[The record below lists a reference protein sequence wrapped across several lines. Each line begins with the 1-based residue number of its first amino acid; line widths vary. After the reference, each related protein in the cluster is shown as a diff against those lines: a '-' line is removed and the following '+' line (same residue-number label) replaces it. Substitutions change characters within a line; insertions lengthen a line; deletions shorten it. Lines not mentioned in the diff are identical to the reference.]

1 MFRKKITITRP
12 DRDRLL
18 KLTGPASGLV
28 GWTLFAEE
36 LLAEIRRAAVVE
48 PPRVRP
54 DVVTMHSRVR
64 IRDAARRAAE
74 TYTLVYPEE
83 ADIARGRLSV
93 LAPLGTALIGEREG
107 RDVTVPSAAGPRTIR
122 IEEIVF
128 QPEAGGAGG
137 ARSAPSA
144 GGPVGQRLPVASR
157 GLATP
162 R

>member
-18 KLTGPASGLV
+18 RLTGPSAGLL

-36 LLAEIRRAAVVE
+36 LRAAIRRAAVVE

-64 IRDAARRAAE
+64 IRDAGRPAPE
-74 TYTLVYPEE
+74 VYTLVYPEE
-83 ADIARGRLSV
+83 ADVARGRRSV
-93 LAPLGTALIGEREG
+93 LAPLGTALLGERAG
-107 RDVTVPSAAGPRTIR
+107 RVVTVPSAGGPRAIR
-122 IEEIVF
+122 IEEVLY

-137 ARSAPSA
+137 VRAAAQPRQSRA
-144 GGPVGQRLPVASR
+144 GKPVRAAS
-157 GLATP
+157 
-162 R
+162 